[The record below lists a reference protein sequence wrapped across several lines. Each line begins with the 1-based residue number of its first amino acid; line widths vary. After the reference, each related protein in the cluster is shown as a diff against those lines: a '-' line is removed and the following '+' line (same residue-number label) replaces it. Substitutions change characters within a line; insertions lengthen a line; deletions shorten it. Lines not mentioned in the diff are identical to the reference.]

1 MIIKLK
7 DILKE
12 IQWLTKSYDLAAKYY
27 FPFTPEVVKMLKG
40 GERIKSFHI
49 TSFEKLNQLKSLEG
63 TKKSIS
69 TFTRN
74 KSKGLYKNLGAH
86 WNHGVLCYLEGDKVF
101 KSTSDILTIP
111 DDTGRRWIKFN
122 DPGSTVNA
130 GSIQSKFEKFMISNN
145 IGTLR
150 DEILKANLEKDFS
163 KEMNIKRDIYLKEYL
178 KLAAEFA
185 RIHSNE
191 ILTKL
196 GGGDLEDDELSDT
209 DEVVL
214 NNIKLLDCAYSD
226 EATPEEIQLINKIFP
241 GEKIPAPI
249 NTEKTY
255 NIVDNFIKTR
265 Q

>member
-1 MIIKLK
+1 MIKLI
-7 DILKE
+7 DLLIE
-12 IQWLTKSYDLAAKYY
+12 TQWIEKSYDLASKYY

-69 TFTRN
+69 TFTRS
-74 KSKGLYKNLGAH
+74 KSKDLYKNLKIH
-86 WNHGVLCYLEGDKVF
+86 WNHGILCYLEGDKVF
-101 KSTSDILTIP
+101 KSTSDIMTVP

-122 DPGSTVNA
+122 NPGNRVNA
-130 GSIQSKFEKFMISNN
+130 DIIQSKFEKFMISNN
-145 IGTLR
+145 METLR

-163 KEMNIKRDIYLKEYL
+163 KEMNVKRNIYLKEYF

-191 ILTKL
+191 ILSKL
-196 GGGDLEDDELSDT
+196 GGEDLTDDELSDT

-214 NNIKLLDCAYSD
+214 NNIKLLDCAYSN
-226 EATPEEIQLINKIFP
+226 EATPEEAQLINKIFP
-241 GEKIPAPI
+241 GEKISIPV
-249 NTEKTY
+249 NTGKTY
-255 NIVDNFIKTR
+255 DIVNNFIKTR

>member
-1 MIIKLK
+1 MIKLL
-7 DILKE
+7 DVLKE
-12 IQWLTKSYDLAAKYY
+12 IQWLTKSYNLAAEYY
-27 FPFTPEVVKMLKG
+27 FPLTQDVVKMLNG

-69 TFTRN
+69 TFTRT
-74 KSKGLYKNLGAH
+74 KSKSLYKNLDAH
-86 WNHGVLCYLEGDKVF
+86 WNSGVLCYLEGDKVF
-101 KSTSDILTIP
+101 KSKSDILTIP

-122 DPGSTVNA
+122 APGSTVNA
-130 GSIQSKFEKFMISNN
+130 SSIQPKFEEFMISKN

-163 KEMNIKRDIYLKEYL
+163 EKMNIKRNIYLKKYL

-185 RIHSNE
+185 YIHSNK
-191 ILTKL
+191 ILKKL
-196 GGGDLEDDELSDT
+196 GGEDLEDDELSDT

-226 EATPEEIQLINKIFP
+226 KASFEDIQLINKIFP
-241 GEKIPAPI
+241 GEKIPVPVG
-249 NTEKTY
+249 TEEST
-255 NIVDNFIKTR
+255 NVVNNFIKNR